1 MKDSKAFRKIKPQKN
16 NLLSTNFFIIPKQM
30 QEKLEVTSLN
40 QKIKELENEIQN
52 ASVRYGEMKNKM
64 DQEIENERL
73 LSKEREKQ
81 WKIQTE
87 EYASKE
93 KEKVIQL
100 EHTSNKLNETECKVK
115 SLENKVYELLKVNK
129 KIKESSDNKIRA
141 MENQLKQTAEYLNE
155 VITNLR
161 QDETNNETN
170 ASLYNEKSCCSHYI
184 DEKNNKEFKQDLT
197 TNINNEES
205 IQIEYNRNDNTNNN
219 NDIEIKNVDGIKQQT
234 NDIMNKNIEDN
245 KSETNVNYNEQFF
258 EYKSFLPNSK
268 LKRHLNEDSD
278 NNEFQ
283 YKTKKTGN
291 YWIKKEQKKPKE
303 NKSIDLYLS
312 KSKNSSD
319 IDKSFS
325 STEDLQMKQC
335 KIEEKHN
342 KQLHSITE
350 EDNSNKKTSISNKEM
365 IIMDNSSKLSDVS
378 LECNS
383 NCKDNSNNRIV
394 EVSKQ
399 NNYLLDDSLNDNGNM
414 NDNKS
419 INNLSLK
426 TNDNNTY
433 EDFNKMKHF
442 SNKHIYYKDKQFSF
456 IELHKKKQGKLL
468 SSISTNFNNNSSNPR
483 NKKEREKM
491 QAHKCEMCQQFYNIL
506 EETENSEIVC
516 NECSRHRAN
525 ENIITTPKGFYELSI

>member
-40 QKIKELENEIQN
+40 QKIKDLENEIQN
-52 ASVRYGEMKNKM
+52 VSVRFGEMKNKM

-93 KEKVIQL
+93 KETVIQL
-100 EHTSNKLNETECKVK
+100 ENTSNKLNETESKVK

-129 KIKESSDNKIRA
+129 KIKEASNNKIRV

-161 QDETNNETN
+161 QDDNNNESNT
-170 ASLYNEKSCCSHYI
+170 SLYNENNCNSNDI
-184 DEKNNKEFKQDLT
+184 EEKNNKELQQNLT
-197 TNINNEES
+197 TNKNGKELNQ
-205 IQIEYNRNDNTNNN
+205 IQMEHNKSDNTNKNNN
-219 NDIEIKNVDGIKQQT
+219 NDKKEKQNVDAMKQQT

-245 KSETNVNYNEQFF
+245 KGETNAKYNEQFF

-268 LKRHLNEDSD
+268 LKRHSNEDSD
-278 NNEFQ
+278 NNDFQ

-291 YWIKKEQKKPKE
+291 SWIKKEHKKPNKE

-325 STEDLQMKQC
+325 SIEDIPMKQC
-335 KIEEKHN
+335 KIDEKH
-342 KQLHSITE
+342 KRQLHSITE

-365 IIMDNSSKLSDVS
+365 IIIDNSSKLSEVS
-378 LECNS
+378 LEYNS
-383 NCKDNSNNRIV
+383 NCKDLNMQNSNNKIF

-399 NNYLLDDSLNDNGNM
+399 KNYLLDDNLNDNDNE
-414 NDNKS
+414 NINDDNK
-419 INNLSLK
+419 IKQL
-426 TNDNNTY
+426 
-433 EDFNKMKHF
+433 
-442 SNKHIYYKDKQFSF
+442 SNKHMYYNNKQFSF

-468 SSISTNFNNNSSNPR
+468 TTISTNFNNNNSNPR

-506 EETENSEIVC
+506 EETENSDIIC

-525 ENIITTPKGFYELSI
+525 ENIMTTPKGFYELSL

>member
-40 QKIKELENEIQN
+40 QKIKDLENEIQN
-52 ASVRYGEMKNKM
+52 VSVRFGEMKNKM

-93 KEKVIQL
+93 KETIIQL
-100 EHTSNKLNETECKVK
+100 ENTSNKLNETESKVK

-129 KIKESSDNKIRA
+129 KIKEASNNKIRV

-161 QDETNNETN
+161 QEDNNNETN
-170 ASLYNEKSCCSHYI
+170 TSLYNENNCNSNDI
-184 DEKNNKEFKQDLT
+184 NEKNNKELQQDLT
-197 TNINNEES
+197 TNIHKEDSNQ
-205 IQIEYNRNDNTNNN
+205 IQMEHNKSDNMNKNTN
-219 NDIEIKNVDGIKQQT
+219 NDIEKQKVEVMKQPT
-234 NDIMNKNIEDN
+234 NDIMNKNIGEN
-245 KSETNVNYNEQFF
+245 KGETNAKYNEQFF

-268 LKRHLNEDSD
+268 LKRHSNEDSD
-278 NNEFQ
+278 NNDFQ

-291 YWIKKEQKKPKE
+291 SWIKKEHKKPNKE

-325 STEDLQMKQC
+325 STEDIPMKQC
-335 KIEEKHN
+335 KIDEKY
-342 KQLHSITE
+342 KRQLHSITE

-365 IIMDNSSKLSDVS
+365 IIIDNSSKLSEGS

-383 NCKDNSNNRIV
+383 NCKDLNMQNCNNKIF

-399 NNYLLDDSLNDNGNM
+399 KNYLLDDNLNDNENI
-414 NDNKS
+414 NDDNDVNK
-419 INNLSLK
+419 LK
-426 TNDNNTY
+426 QL
-433 EDFNKMKHF
+433 
-442 SNKHIYYKDKQFSF
+442 SNKHMYYNNKQFTF

-468 SSISTNFNNNSSNPR
+468 TTISTNFNNNNSNPR

-506 EETENSEIVC
+506 EETENSDIIC

-525 ENIITTPKGFYELSI
+525 ENIMTTPKGFYELSL